1 MVGEK
6 YRDEEVKT
14 IFFGGGTPS
23 IIPAPQMEEL
33 LKALTSSFRIK
44 PDAEFTSE
52 ANPGTLREDWLTVM
66 RKYGLNRISLGVQ
79 SANDELLTKIGRIHS
94 FADAKNAVQLSR
106 ACGIKNLNVDMMFAL
121 PSQTIEDYYQSIQA
135 ICALSPEHISAYSL
149 ILEEGTALYDQV
161 NQGKVTLP
169 SEDEAADMYVQ
180 GIKWLAEH
188 GYHQYEVSNFA
199 KSGFECKHNIG
210 YWQDENYLG
219 LGVAAHSMLRASKEQ
234 TKQGVKRIRKAN
246 TEDIVKYMTM
256 LDDDLLPMDEELL
269 ISSEEAMFETMMLGL
284 RMTEGVD
291 RQRFESLHGCQM
303 TSVYEPEL
311 SGLIKDGLAMWDGN
325 QFTLTS
331 RGLALQNDVLLRLMK
346 D

>member
-1 MVGEK
+1 MLGEK
-6 YRDEEVKT
+6 HRDEEVET

-33 LKALTSSFRIK
+33 LKVMTSSFHIK

-52 ANPGTLREDWLTVM
+52 ANPGTLREDWLMVM
-66 RKYGLNRISLGVQ
+66 QKYGLNRISLGVQ
-79 SANDELLTKIGRIHS
+79 SANDELLEKIGRIHS
-94 FADAKNAVQLSR
+94 FSDAQNAVQLSR

-121 PSQTIEDYYQSIQA
+121 PSQSIENYDQSIQA

-149 ILEEGTALYDQV
+149 ILEEGTALYDKV
-161 NQGKVTLP
+161 KQGEVTLP
-169 SEDEAADMYVQ
+169 SEDEAADMYVK
-180 GIKWLAEH
+180 GIGWLAER

-199 KSGFECKHNIG
+199 KSGFECRHNIG

-219 LGVAAHSMLRASKEQ
+219 LGVAAHSMLRAGKEQ
-234 TKQGVKRIRKAN
+234 MRQGVKRIRKAN
-246 TEDIVKYMTM
+246 TEDISAYMTM
-256 LDDDLLPMDEELL
+256 LGEDRLPVEEELL
-269 ISSEEAMFETMMLGL
+269 IDSKEAMFETMMLGL

-291 RQRFESLHGCQM
+291 MQRFQSLHGCGM

-311 SGLIKDGLAMWDGN
+311 SGLVKDGLAMWKGN
-325 QFTLTS
+325 RFTLTS